1 MKKIA
6 LSVIVCAATVAL
18 LTGCGGGASLPQNT
32 RKYDFENQTNFV
44 LTDVHVQRSITSSG
58 IQQRVLEDG
67 RLELVVNVRN
77 RESRRIEVQIQCVF
91 KDEQGFSSGDE
102 TPWQTLILT
111 ENTQEAVQFVSMNSK
126 ARKYTVRVRQ
136 AR

>member
-6 LSVIVCAATVAL
+6 LSVIVCAAIATL

-111 ENTQEAVQFVSMNSK
+111 ENTQEAVQFVSMNPK

>member
-6 LSVIVCAATVAL
+6 LSVIVCAATAAL

-102 TPWQTLILT
+102 PPWQTLILT

>member
-1 MKKIA
+1 M
-6 LSVIVCAATVAL
+6 
-18 LTGCGGGASLPQNT
+18 
-32 RKYDFENQTNFV
+32 
-44 LTDVHVQRSITSSG
+44 
-58 IQQRVLEDG
+58 LEDG

>member
-6 LSVIVCAATVAL
+6 LSVIVCAATAAL

>member
-6 LSVIVCAATVAL
+6 LSVIVCAATAAL

-77 RESRRIEVQIQCVF
+77 RVSRRIEVQIQCVF

>member
-6 LSVIVCAATVAL
+6 LSVIVCAATAAL

-58 IQQRVLEDG
+58 IQQRLLEDG

>member
-1 MKKIA
+1 MKKIV
-6 LSVIVCAATVAL
+6 LSVIVCAATAAL